1 MVTAKKISII
11 LSGILFLGF
20 CGLGVTIFLKSKI
33 DPLALF
39 FEPITLIEKI
49 SIQSQGQAID
59 LEKLDQDWQITTPI
73 YTLADAQSMQMI
85 LNVFT
90 GLKALRKIEKVE
102 SLVAFGLD
110 TPLAVVSVH
119 TTQNDYRYIIGN
131 RDFENKNFYVQWV
144 GHEGVFLVPIVKLNP
159 LRQSLYQLRKK
170 VFLNVPAKTIQQ
182 LWLQSSD
189 QILHFYTQFGQWFL
203 SQKNH
208 HSETIDLVDQ
218 DKMDTFLEALD
229 NWKADSFLVT
239 TNAQVSDFKLDIY
252 SKDVSQNLTFVQMA
266 DKQWGVFQVQTQEY
280 ALINSDFLNLFLSQI
295 SQWQAQKVLTI
306 DAKKVQKISITHNK
320 NPVKIF
326 VKQSTG
332 HFKTV
337 SGTEATLSI
346 HNLVAFLNALT
357 IEKRVPQNLTN
368 PNRFTIKI
376 DFLDGESL
384 NFDLYESDGKMAAAY
399 PQCTFNYQ
407 LSTIYSNSEL
417 FLKGLLKLP

>member
-1 MVTAKKISII
+1 V
-11 LSGILFLGF
+11 
-20 CGLGVTIFLKSKI
+20 
-33 DPLALF
+33 P
-39 FEPITLIEKI
+39 
-49 SIQSQGQAID
+49 
-59 LEKLDQDWQITTPI
+59 
-73 YTLADAQSMQMI
+73 
-85 LNVFT
+85 
-90 GLKALRKIEKVE
+90 
-102 SLVAFGLD
+102 
-110 TPLAVVSVH
+110 
-119 TTQNDYRYIIGN
+119 
-131 RDFENKNFYVQWV
+131 WV
-144 GHEGVFLVPIVKLNP
+144 GHEGGFLIPNVKLNP